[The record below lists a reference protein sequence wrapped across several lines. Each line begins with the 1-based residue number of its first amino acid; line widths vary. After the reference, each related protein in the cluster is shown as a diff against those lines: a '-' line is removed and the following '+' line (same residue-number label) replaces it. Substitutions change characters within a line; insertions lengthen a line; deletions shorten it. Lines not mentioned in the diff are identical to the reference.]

1 MFTLVY
7 GDDLFEFPTLANQ
20 MFQARRSQF
29 ADDYGWDLNVDDLGR
44 EIDEYD
50 LMNPLY
56 LILKDAE
63 GRHLGSTR
71 LMPTTGPTMIA
82 DHFSDL
88 TDGVQIE
95 SPNIWECTRFF
106 IADRGSDS
114 VRNAAAIM
122 WAGCQLALRS
132 GVDFYVG
139 ITGAHMVRVFS
150 ACGWTSEII
159 GERKDEKDGHLV
171 ACLWEV
177 NEELCERLARRARID
192 KGQYDLEIYR
202 RPAPLKTDGVI
213 APGAG
218 DPGFGNPSL
227 IASGRQAQA
236 ENRVVM

>member
-7 GDDLFEFPTLANQ
+7 GDDLFQFPNVANQ
-20 MFQARRSQF
+20 MFRARRSQF
-29 ADDYGWDLNVDDLGR
+29 ADDYGWELDIDDLGR

-56 LILKDAE
+56 LILRDKE
-63 GRHLGSTR
+63 GKHVGSTR

-82 DHFSDL
+82 DHFADL

-95 SPNIWECTRFF
+95 SPTIWECTRFF
-106 IADRGSDS
+106 IADRGQDS

-132 GVDFYVG
+132 GVEFYVG
-139 ITGAHMVRVFS
+139 ITGAHMTRVFA
-150 ACGWTSEII
+150 ACGWPAEII

-177 NEELCERLARRARID
+177 NQELCDRLARRARID
-192 KGQYDLEIYR
+192 QGEYDLAIFQ
-202 RPAPLKTDGVI
+202 RPAPDSAEIEVPQVP
-213 APGAG
+213 AE
-218 DPGFGNPSL
+218 
-227 IASGRQAQA
+227 IASGFPHAIPDSCWAQT
-236 ENRVVM
+236 ETPRMM

>member
-7 GDDLFEFPTLANQ
+7 GDDLFEFPQLANQ
-20 MFQARRSQF
+20 MFRDRRSQF
-29 ADDYGWDLNVDDLGR
+29 ADDYGWELNVDDLGR

-56 LILKDAE
+56 LILRDAE

-82 DHFSDL
+82 DHFADL

-95 SPNIWECTRFF
+95 SSTIWECTRFF
-106 IADRGSDS
+106 IADRGQDS

-132 GVDFYVG
+132 GVEFYVG
-139 ITGAHMVRVFS
+139 ITAAHMARVFA
-150 ACGWTSEII
+150 ACGWPAEII

-177 NEELCERLARRARID
+177 NEALSEKLARRARID
-192 KGQYDLEIYR
+192 AGQYDLSVYR
-202 RPAPLKTDGVI
+202 RPIPADRAASVPPI
-213 APGAG
+213 
-218 DPGFGNPSL
+218 PSN
-227 IASGRQAQA
+227 RWVQA
-236 ENRVVM
+236 ENAVMM